1 MKEVHLVDGTYEL
14 FRAFF
19 GAPRAQTSQ
28 GMEVGAARS
37 LARSL
42 WAMRREGATH
52 VAVAFDS
59 VVESFRNDLFSG
71 YKTGEGID
79 PALLG
84 QFALAERAALALG
97 LVVWPM
103 VSVEADDALATF
115 AARAAREPDVERVL
129 LCSPDKDLAQC
140 VVATRVVCWD
150 RRKKVALDESGVRA
164 KFGVSP
170 ASIPDYLALVGDVA
184 DGIPG
189 IPRWGQKSA
198 AAVLDR
204 FDSIEQIP
212 DDQAA
217 WGLSVRGGEALAGE
231 LRTRRSEALLYR
243 RLATLRLDA
252 PLTERVRDLAWKPPE
267 QDALRDVGAA
277 LEDDALVERVLEG
290 R

>member
-1 MKEVHLVDGTYEL
+1 VKEVHLVDGTYEL

-71 YKTGEGID
+71 YKTGEDID

-204 FDSIEQIP
+204 FDSIDQIP
-212 DDQAA
+212 DDPAA